1 MTNFSYSRFC
11 LILRRDLAEHRRTYL
26 AFFGILVIAHTLIH
40 FFGNLINEPAPPLE
54 RFTLQMFFNSGVFVL
69 GSCYA
74 MSLIYAH
81 IDSKEHR
88 ISNFMLPASN
98 FEKALVRHLLA
109 IVGFWGIYLASYL
122 CSEVIQALYIT
133 VSQGWTEVAKHSLL
147 ANLIE
152 LFKYTT
158 RLPRINVLDEL
169 DEFTKAMP
177 WVLLSVHILA
187 TSLFTLGSAFFRK
200 KAFIKVMLIMF
211 ILNPG
216 LLLSPLAKYHDG
228 CFEYAWVTMTYAFII
243 LALSVVALYLAYR
256 RYCRLQVL

>member
-40 FFGNLINEPAPPLE
+40 FFGNLINEQAPSLE
-54 RFTLQMFFNSGVFVL
+54 RFTLQMFFNCGVFVL

-109 IVGFWGIYLASYL
+109 IVGFLGIYLASYL
-122 CSEVIQALYIT
+122 CSEVIQTFYIT

-158 RLPRINVLDEL
+158 HLPRL

-177 WVLLSVHILA
+177 WVLLSVHTLA

-228 CFEYAWVTMTYAFII
+228 CFEYTWVTLTYAFII

>member
-11 LILRRDLAEHRRTYL
+11 HVLRRDLAEHRRTYL

-40 FFGNLINEPAPPLE
+40 FFGNLIDKHLE
-54 RFTLQMFFNSGVFVL
+54 RFTLQMFFNSGVFAL

-133 VSQGWTEVAKHSLL
+133 VSHGWTEVAKHSLL

-152 LFKYTT
+152 LFNYTT
-158 RLPRINVLDEL
+158 HLPRINEL

-177 WVLLSVHILA
+177 WVLLSVHTLTA
-187 TSLFTLGSAFFRK
+187 SLFALGSAFFRK
-200 KAFIKVMLIMF
+200 KAFIKVMLLMF

-228 CFEYAWVTMTYAFII
+228 CFEYTWVTLTYAFII